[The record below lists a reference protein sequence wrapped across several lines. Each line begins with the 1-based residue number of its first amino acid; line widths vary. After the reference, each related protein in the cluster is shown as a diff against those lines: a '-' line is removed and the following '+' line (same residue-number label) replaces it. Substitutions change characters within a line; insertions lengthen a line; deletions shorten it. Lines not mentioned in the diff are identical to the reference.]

1 MSQPSDILFEKM
13 RAVVEAP
20 GYPLLQHYKQDF
32 YQHDRQTLQET
43 YAPGMSYLWV
53 VRAHGTD
60 LEPLHIDRRASERA
74 LVALNQCAEARS
86 YVVSE
91 AGVRE
96 VTRQQAKER
105 LAKFD
110 YEVRDGFVMKNGNV
124 NLGFIEVNCMPGR
137 GQRKTTVHYHSA
149 QARDSLSERD
159 LVALNRI
166 AVGQAIV
173 QAQSLF
179 VPCLDVTYNG
189 ESIAAPKRRLEALC
203 EA

>member
-1 MSQPSDILFEKM
+1 MSHPSDILFEKM

-32 YQHDRQTLQET
+32 YQHDRKTLRET

-53 VRAHGTD
+53 VRSHGTD
-60 LEPLHIDRRASERA
+60 LEPLHIDPRDSERA
-74 LVALNQCAEARS
+74 LVALKYDDEARC

-96 VTRQQAKER
+96 VSRQQAKDR

-110 YEVRDGFVMKNGNV
+110 YEVRNGFVMKNGNV
-124 NLGFIEVNCMPGR
+124 NLGFVEVQSVLGR
-137 GQRKTTVHYHSA
+137 GQRKVTVHFHSST
-149 QARDSLSERD
+149 ARASLTERD
-159 LVALNRI
+159 LVALRRI
-166 AVGQAIV
+166 AVGQAIM
-173 QAQSLF
+173 QSQSLF
-179 VPCLDVTYNG
+179 VPCMEVTYNG
-189 ESIAAPKRRLEALC
+189 ESIAARAQRMEELC